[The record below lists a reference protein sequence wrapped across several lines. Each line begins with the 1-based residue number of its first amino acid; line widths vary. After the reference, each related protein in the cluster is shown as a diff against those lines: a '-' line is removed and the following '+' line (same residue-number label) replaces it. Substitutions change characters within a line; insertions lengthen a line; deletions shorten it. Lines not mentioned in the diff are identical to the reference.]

1 MSVIGVWRDK
11 ILRLLRGQ
19 KGQALTEYAIVAA
32 ILIGA
37 LAIVLSELPTTVAE
51 YTWDTVELWSLP
63 IP

>member
-1 MSVIGVWRDK
+1 MRTVTIWREK
-11 ILRLLRGQ
+11 VLQLLRGQ

-37 LAIVLSELPTTVAE
+37 LAVILSELPGTVAG
-51 YTWDTVELWSLP
+51 YTWDTVAIWALP